1 MQYAHEYFILRAV
14 YFKMMPTL
22 YSLTNREKSIMIII
36 IPPKASIH
44 VIILIRKNDFNH
56 FVSQQL
62 SANLS
67 DHSDLKLDYLSE
79 AVMALDDSDDITADH
94 LKTLLPM
101 IVQHL
106 QVSFFGSGKG

>member
-1 MQYAHEYFILRAV
+1 
-14 YFKMMPTL
+14 
-22 YSLTNREKSIMIII
+22 MIII
-36 IPPKASIH
+36 IPPKVSIH
-44 VIILIRKNDFNH
+44 VTILIRKNDFNH
-56 FVSQQL
+56 LQQL